1 MVFQRTAWMGRFGVL
16 VVVAVLA
23 LSHGVAA
30 FAQDEATP
38 APAQATPTATWDVP
52 APEECAV
59 EPREFPMFPAGVGQR
74 APATPLPLPATPA
87 AAFVVP
93 DGDPVTPD
101 IEAGVSLTVRES
113 IACRNA
119 NQMLR
124 AYALFTEPMV
134 VSLFGGPATVDPEI
148 RALIQQGDDLGP
160 LPRRQRV
167 ALLQVSQIAH
177 RPDGRIGAIVTTGT
191 VDRIFQD
198 YLVFTYDAA
207 NSRWLIDEVVLLAS
221 EPTQ

>member
-1 MVFQRTAWMGRFGVL
+1 MVNRFVALALRGSLLLGVMATSWGHGA
-16 VVVAVLA
+16 AVLA
-23 LSHGVAA
+23 QEPG
-30 FAQDEATP
+30 TP
-38 APAQATPTATWDVP
+38 VAQATPATAWDVP
-52 APEECAV
+52 APDECTV
-59 EPREFPMFPAGVGQR
+59 EPRAFPMFPSGVGQR
-74 APATPLPLPATPA
+74 EPATPLPLPATPA
-87 AAFVVP
+87 PAFVVP

-101 IEAGVSLTVRES
+101 IEAAVMATVRES

-119 NQMLR
+119 NQLLR
-124 AYALFTEPMV
+124 AYALFTEPML

-148 RALIQQGDDLGP
+148 RALIRQGDELGP

-167 ALLQVSQIAH
+167 ALLQASQIAL

-198 YLVFTYDAA
+198 YLVFAYDASS
-207 NSRWLIDEVVLLAS
+207 SRWLIDEVILLAS

>member
-1 MVFQRTAWMGRFGVL
+1 MINQFGVWARRGSVLLCATLL
-16 VVVAVLA
+16 VAGSGAAALA
-23 LSHGVAA
+23 
-30 FAQDEATP
+30 QETATP
-38 APAQATPTATWDVP
+38 APQGTPATTWDVP
-52 APEECAV
+52 APEACTL
-59 EPREFPMFPAGVGQR
+59 EPRAFPMFPAGVGQR
-74 APATPLPLPATPA
+74 EPATPLPLPATPA
-87 AAFVVP
+87 PAFVVP

-101 IEAGVSLTVRES
+101 IEAGVLATVRES

-124 AYALFTEPMV
+124 AYALFTEPMI

-207 NSRWLIDEVVLLAS
+207 SGRWLIDEVKLLAS
-221 EPTQ
+221 ESTP

>member
-1 MVFQRTAWMGRFGVL
+1 MVNRFDAELKRGSVL
-16 VVVAVLA
+16 LCAAVLLFGSSPAVLA
-23 LSHGVAA
+23 QEG
-30 FAQDEATP
+30 ATP
-38 APAQATPTATWDVP
+38 AAQATPETAWDVP
-52 APEECAV
+52 APGECMI
-59 EPREFPMFPAGVGQR
+59 EPREPQFFPVGVGHV

-93 DGDPVTPD
+93 DSDPVTPE
-101 IEAGVSLTVRES
+101 IEAAVTATVRES

-124 AYALFTEPMV
+124 AYALFTEPMIG
-134 VSLFGGPATVDPEI
+134 SLFGGPATIDPEI

-160 LPRRQRV
+160 LPKRQRV
-167 ALLQVSQIAH
+167 ALLQVSEVGH

-198 YLVFTYDAA
+198 YLVFAYESA
-207 NSRWLIDEVVLLAS
+207 SGRWLIDEVVLLAN
-221 EPTQ
+221 EPTT

>member
-1 MVFQRTAWMGRFGVL
+1 MINRFGAMARRGSVL
-16 VVVAVLA
+16 LCATLLVAGSGATALA
-23 LSHGVAA
+23 QSPGTPE
-30 FAQDEATP
+30 AQG
-38 APAQATPTATWDVP
+38 TPTVAWDVP
-52 APEECAV
+52 APEECTV
-59 EPREFPMFPAGVGQR
+59 EPREFPMFPEGVGQR
-74 APATPLPLPATPA
+74 EPATPLPLPATPA

-101 IEAGVSLTVRES
+101 VEAGVLATVRES

-119 NQMLR
+119 NQMLH

-148 RALIQQGDDLGP
+148 RAMIQQGDDLGP

-191 VDRIFQD
+191 VERIFQD

-207 NSRWLIDEVVLLAS
+207 SSRWLIDETEPLAS
-221 EPTQ
+221 EPTP

>member
-1 MVFQRTAWMGRFGVL
+1 MINRIGRWVRYGRVLLCGMLLVAGSSATA
-16 VVVAVLA
+16 VAQE
-23 LSHGVAA
+23 G
-30 FAQDEATP
+30 ATP
-38 APAQATPTATWDVP
+38 AAQGTPATAWDIP
-52 APEECAV
+52 APEACAV
-59 EPREFPMFPAGVGQR
+59 EPRAFPLFPAGVGQR
-74 APATPLPLPATPA
+74 EPATPQPLEATPA
-87 AAFVVP
+87 PAFVAP

-101 IEAGVSLTVRES
+101 LEASVLATVRES

-124 AYALFTEPMV
+124 AYALFTEPMI

-148 RALIQQGDDLGP
+148 RALIQQGDELGP

-191 VDRIFQD
+191 VDRVFQD

-207 NSRWLIDEVVLLAS
+207 SSRWLIDEAVLLAS
-221 EPTQ
+221 EPMP

>member
-1 MVFQRTAWMGRFGVL
+1 MITRFGTWARRAGFLLGGTVL
-16 VVVAVLA
+16 VFSSVTAVLA
-23 LSHGVAA
+23 QEPGTPE
-30 FAQDEATP
+30 AQGTP
-38 APAQATPTATWDVP
+38 VTAWDVP
-52 APEECAV
+52 APDECTV

-74 APATPLPLPATPA
+74 EPATPLPLPATPA
-87 AAFVVP
+87 PAFAVP
-93 DGDPVTPD
+93 EGDPVTPE
-101 IEAGVSLTVRES
+101 IEAGVLATVRES

-124 AYALFTEPMV
+124 AYALFTEPMI

-177 RPDGRIGAIVTTGT
+177 RPDGRIGAVVTTGT

-198 YLVFTYDAA
+198 YLVFAYDGAS
-207 NSRWLIDEVVLLAS
+207 SRWLIDEAVLLAS
-221 EPTQ
+221 EPAQ

>member
-1 MVFQRTAWMGRFGVL
+1 MVTRFGVVARYGGVLIFSALL
-16 VVVAVLA
+16 VSGGSSAALA
-23 LSHGVAA
+23 
-30 FAQDEATP
+30 QENATP
-38 APAQATPTATWDVP
+38 VAQATPTTAWEVP
-52 APEECAV
+52 TPEQCTV
-59 EPREFPMFPAGVGQR
+59 EPRAFPMFPAGVGQR
-74 APATPLPLPATPA
+74 EPATPLPLPATPA
-87 AAFVVP
+87 AAFAVP
-93 DGDPVTPD
+93 DGDPVTPE
-101 IEAGVSLTVRES
+101 IETGVVATVRES

-124 AYALFTEPMV
+124 AYALFTDRMI

-148 RALIQQGDDLGP
+148 RGLIQRGDEPGP
-160 LPRRQRV
+160 LPNRQRV

-207 NSRWLIDEVVLLAS
+207 SSRWLIDEAVLLAS
-221 EPTQ
+221 APTS

>member
-1 MVFQRTAWMGRFGVL
+1 MINRIGAWVRRGSVL
-16 VVVAVLA
+16 LCASALVASSGAVALA
-23 LSHGVAA
+23 QEPGTPVA
-30 FAQDEATP
+30 QG
-38 APAQATPTATWDVP
+38 TPTTAWDVP
-52 APEECAV
+52 APEECTV
-59 EPREFPMFPAGVGQR
+59 EPRAFPMFPAGLGQR
-74 APATPLPLPATPA
+74 EPATPLPLPATPA
-87 AAFVVP
+87 PQFVEP

-101 IEAGVSLTVRES
+101 IEAGVLATVRES

-124 AYALFTEPMV
+124 AYALFTEPML

-148 RALIQQGDDLGP
+148 RALIEQGDDLGP

-167 ALLQVSQIAH
+167 ALLQVSQVAH

-207 NSRWLIDEVVLLAS
+207 SSRWLIDEVELLAS
-221 EPTQ
+221 EPAQ